1 MRSLVRVELTRL
13 RWRRAVLLL
22 LAGCLVVPVLIALAT
37 AWNSRPIS
45 DSEVAEIRAIAA
57 GELRQC
63 VKHPRR
69 FGAGPS
75 QGAAAVE
82 ARCEEIVVGWH
93 TGRRPLSLA
102 AERGSSGTGVVG
114 VLTVLLVLAATTFVG
129 HDWNSGSMSNQLLF
143 RPRRGRLWAAK
154 ALAVTG
160 VSLLLA
166 AAVSTAYWLVL
177 WGVMRSRSQTVL
189 EGSLTDSLMLGL
201 RGAGF
206 AAAAALGCYAL
217 TMLVRSTVATL
228 GVLFAVAVGGVLFLG
243 AFGISGQWQ
252 PHENAAAVV
261 RNGSTYHVEVPQRCY
276 EQPRRRPLPDES
288 ECDELRE
295 LGAWQGVTYFGLPLL
310 AVGAASVLSF
320 RRRDVP

>member
-1 MRSLVRVELTRL
+1 MRVELTRL
-13 RWRRAVLLL
+13 RWRRAILLL
-22 LAGCLVVPVLIALAT
+22 LAGCLVVPTLIALAT
-37 AWNSRPIS
+37 IWDSRPVS
-45 DSEVAEIRAIAA
+45 ESEVAEIRASAA
-57 GELRQC
+57 GEVRQC

-69 FGAGPS
+69 FGVA
-75 QGAAAVE
+75 QGDAADDADVVQE
-82 ARCEEIVVGWH
+82 RCEELVVGWY

-102 AERGSSGTGVVG
+102 AQRPSSGTGVIG
-114 VLTVLLVLAATTFVG
+114 VLTVLLMLAATTFVG

-143 RPRRGRLWAAK
+143 RPRRGRVWAAK
-154 ALAVTG
+154 AIAVTG

-177 WGVMRSRSQTVL
+177 WAVMRSRGQTVL
-189 EGSLTDSLMLGL
+189 DGSLTDSLLLGL

-217 TMLVRSTVATL
+217 TMLLRSTVATL

-243 AFGISGQWQ
+243 TFGISGQWQ
-252 PHENAAAVV
+252 PHVNAAAVLQ
-261 RNGSTYHVEVPQRCY
+261 NGTTYYVQVPQRCY
-276 EQPRRRPLPDES
+276 DQPRRGPVPEGS

-295 LGAWQGVTYFGLPLL
+295 LEASDGVLYFGLALG
-310 AVGAASVLSF
+310 AVGLASVLSF